1 MKRTNPSPPSQ
12 ERDELERQV
21 ESLRREVKQLR
32 LERDLLNKANELLEK
47 GLGVDLQL
55 LSNREKTLLI
65 DALREHYGL
74 PELLAQLDLARSSYF
89 YHRARAAVGDKYLE
103 VRQTITDIFES
114 NHRCY
119 GYRRLQA
126 SLTRQDVTISEKVV
140 QRLMKQESLVVPKR
154 GLLVFSAISDGTK
167 S

>member
-1 MKRTNPSPPSQ
+1 M
-12 ERDELERQV
+12 
-21 ESLRREVKQLR
+21 LRSGGEKTISALGAPGYAHACMGSGG
-32 LERDLLNKANELLEK
+32 LKA
-47 GLGVDLQL
+47 

-89 YHRARAAVGDKYLE
+89 CHRARAAVGDKYLQ
-103 VRQTITDIFES
+103 VRQAITDIFES

-126 SLTRQDVTISEKVV
+126 SLTRQGVAISEKVV
-140 QRLMKQESLVVPKR
+140 
-154 GLLVFSAISDGTK
+154 
-167 S
+167 